1 MSGSPESLLERIV
14 KPVRI
19 NLVAAGLAV
28 VGGGAAVLLIE
39 NANIVIKATAY
50 LLGVASGSGIGCYAR
65 SVMNY
70 HRDRVVLR
78 ELWFEKSYAA
88 LSMKHYC
95 HRQAFLVASIEE
107 GFRDEAN
114 TLIKNTP
121 RGEKQLHWL
130 PCI

>member
-19 NLVAAGLAV
+19 NPVAVGLAV
-28 VGGGAAVLLIE
+28 VGGGAAVLLVE

-50 LLGVASGSGIGCYAR
+50 LLGVVSGSGIGCYAH

-70 HRDRVVLR
+70 RRDRAVLR
-78 ELWFEKSYAA
+78 ELWFEASYAE
-88 LSMKHYC
+88 LRMRHYC
-95 HRQAFLVASIEE
+95 HRQAFLVASIAE

-114 TLIKNTP
+114 ALIKNTP
-121 RGEKQLHWL
+121 REKKKMHWI
-130 PCI
+130 PGI